1 MQNRYIFTRTAR
13 PATPSIGV
21 APGGVLLVH
30 CSFSRVGPVE
40 NGPAGL
46 IAALQSAV
54 GPGGTLVMPS
64 MTDDDEHI
72 FEPERTPCLGM
83 GVVADTFWRL
93 PGVLRS
99 DSPHAFAARGPFAA
113 SITAPQP
120 ADIPHGIDSPV
131 GRYPSRRP
139 GTLLGIGH
147 TANTTI
153 HLAEYMSGVRYRR
166 KKYLRILKDG
176 LPARLDYAEI
186 DHCCQNFNL
195 VDGWLDEEG
204 LQRKG
209 RVGNADARL
218 ARSRDILRVVIRQI
232 RQNETVFLHPSGFDE
247 QCDEARA
254 SI

>member
-1 MQNRYIFTRTAR
+1 
-13 PATPSIGV
+13 
-21 APGGVLLVH
+21 
-30 CSFSRVGPVE
+30 
-40 NGPAGL
+40 
-46 IAALQSAV
+46 
-54 GPGGTLVMPS
+54 MPS

-131 GRYPSRRP
+131 GRISVLD
-139 GTLLGIGH
+139 GQVLLLGIGH